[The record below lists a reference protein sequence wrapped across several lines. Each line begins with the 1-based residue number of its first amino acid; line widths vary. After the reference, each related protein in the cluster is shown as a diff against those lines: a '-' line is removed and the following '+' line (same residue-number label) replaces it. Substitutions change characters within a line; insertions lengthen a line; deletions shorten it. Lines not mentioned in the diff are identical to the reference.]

1 MHGIV
6 NRGLQLFLIEE
17 YGEEFWR
24 ELAVSLDQESG
35 FEALLMYD
43 DEVTRRLMTSVAR
56 RLNCTRAEIWEGFG
70 AFLTRSEYTASFWA
84 LLRFGGR
91 DFSSFFHRSKRCRR
105 RCNWLCLIFICH
117 RSSCWSRARGSLNC
131 TAVQGYGAWAP
142 LPQACCGL
150 WRKSV
155 KFRRR
160 WSCKTMARKHML
172 ARKQRWFVS
181 PYSGPRARNR
191 HDGWG
196 RRRFMPDVNTPE
208 VLDHLCPLHLRLNA
222 AGQIVHLGP
231 TLNKL
236 GLEALVG
243 ETFDDVFAIER
254 PGAFTSFE
262 HLTGQASTR
271 AQLKLRN
278 SPGIAFKAAV
288 VPTKDDIIV
297 TLSFGTGTR
306 AAVENLI

>member
-1 MHGIV
+1 
-6 NRGLQLFLIEE
+6 
-17 YGEEFWR
+17 
-24 ELAVSLDQESG
+24 
-35 FEALLMYD
+35 
-43 DEVTRRLMTSVAR
+43 
-56 RLNCTRAEIWEGFG
+56 
-70 AFLTRSEYTASFWA
+70 
-84 LLRFGGR
+84 
-91 DFSSFFHRSKRCRR
+91 
-105 RCNWLCLIFICH
+105 
-117 RSSCWSRARGSLNC
+117 
-131 TAVQGYGAWAP
+131 
-142 LPQACCGL
+142 
-150 WRKSV
+150 
-155 KFRRR
+155 
-160 WSCKTMARKHML
+160 
-172 ARKQRWFVS
+172 
-181 PYSGPRARNR
+181 
-191 HDGWG
+191 
-196 RRRFMPDVNTPE
+196 MPDVNTPE